1 MPAFFPLRTFLSSIE
16 QVLNLQA
23 NDLRGPIDAS
33 LFRRTTKLRELS
45 LGANDLSGPMP
56 LAALASFQRDGGVR
70 PHSRVKRVDLQPNPR
85 MVQPSEAE
93 LAAVR
98 RELPSA
104 NLSLAW
110 KNYTF

>member
-1 MPAFFPLRTFLSSIE
+1 MPAFFSLRTFLSSIE

-56 LAALASFQRDGGVR
+56 LAALGLRHPEGCNQIVIILPFDDVVR
-70 PHSRVKRVDLQPNPR
+70 PGFSCPW
-85 MVQPSEAE
+85 VQLYPM
-93 LAAVR
+93 
-98 RELPSA
+98 SA
-104 NLSLAW
+104 IS
-110 KNYTF
+110 